1 MPAVFQVQEKHFYCE
16 HRLGLSRHDYN
27 LRKVLLHQELKSE
40 SGKVLFSRKQFCFGI
55 TSPLPRRACL
65 GLRNE
70 NRKVSLREIG
80 LFIIPTWNYRF
91 PIQLNLFG
99 NTKWWTIFLRKLK
112 KKILSFSAV
121 EVIGRVQCKIIQSF
135 HRQNVQ
141 LPVLTNSF
149 LCYILLSAS
158 AFEILELVLIQIGT
172 MLANWLRKSW

>member
-40 SGKVLFSRKQFCFGI
+40 SGKVLFSRKPFSFGI

-70 NRKVSLREIG
+70 NRKVSLRKIG

-112 KKILSFSAV
+112 KKILFC
-121 EVIGRVQCKIIQSF
+121 GRGRGKIIQNF
-135 HRQNVQ
+135 HVQNVQ
-141 LPVLTNSF
+141 LSILTNSF
-149 LCYILLSAS
+149 LCY
-158 AFEILELVLIQIGT
+158 ILELVLIQIGT
-172 MLANWLRKSW
+172 MLANWLPKSW

>member
-1 MPAVFQVQEKHFYCE
+1 MPAAFHVQEKHFYCE

-40 SGKVLFSRKQFCFGI
+40 SGKVLFSRKPFSFGI

-112 KKILSFSAV
+112 KKILFCGLGRGQIISLICTRSWFYEMFYLYSWTEQKTF
-121 EVIGRVQCKIIQSF
+121 EVLLASIGLWVLLYKYIFCF
-135 HRQNVQ
+135 YHR
-141 LPVLTNSF
+141 
-149 LCYILLSAS
+149 
-158 AFEILELVLIQIGT
+158 LVI
-172 MLANWLRKSW
+172 